1 MALLPIL
8 KYPDPRLRIHA
19 KPVSA
24 VDARVQQLV
33 DDLFE
38 TMYAAS
44 GIGLAATQVDVHE
57 RVVVMDVAED
67 KSEPRVFI
75 NPEIVERAGEAT
87 GEEGCLSVPGA
98 YEHVK
103 RAQRIR
109 VRALD
114 RDGRPYELAAEG
126 LLAVCIQH
134 ELDHLEG
141 RLFVDRLSTLKRQR
155 VRKRLADGGRSD
167 DARQPRHAAV

>member
-8 KYPDPRLRIHA
+8 KYPDPRLRIRA
-19 KPVSA
+19 KPVAA
-24 VDARVQQLV
+24 VDARVQRLV

-38 TMYAAS
+38 TMDAAS

-57 RVVVMDVAED
+57 RVVVMNVVED
-67 KSEPRVFI
+67 RAEPRVFI
-75 NPEIVERAGEAT
+75 NPEIIEREGESV

-98 YEHVK
+98 YEQVK
-103 RAQRIR
+103 RAQRIK

-114 RDGRPYELAAEG
+114 RDGNPYELEADG

-134 ELDHLEG
+134 ELDHLDG

-155 VRKRLADGGRSD
+155 VRKRLAQAGR
-167 DARQPRHAAV
+167 PAAEREPKRAMA